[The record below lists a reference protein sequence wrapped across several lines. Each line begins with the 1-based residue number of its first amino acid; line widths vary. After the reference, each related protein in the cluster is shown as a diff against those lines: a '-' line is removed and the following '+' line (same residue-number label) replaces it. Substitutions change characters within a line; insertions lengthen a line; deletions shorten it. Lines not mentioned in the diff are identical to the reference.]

1 MKSTLPEQP
10 VRRGTV
16 KKVRNSCS
24 EGKNCWAFL
33 SFLCSLLWEASQ
45 STKVAETCGQV
56 LGSLPIRL
64 RDYVDIGPSC
74 LVSHYRLLVNML
86 TPRKEPCL
94 PLYTASLCVRIQWNF
109 EAHLYKN
116 FMRAGHI
123 FGTVQ
128 KQVFQFYF
136 HLHSCTY
143 FFSHVPEIPLLICPV
158 RAGIERRWTHTSNV
172 PLWPRESTIH
182 WAVSKAARS
191 TGRGRR
197 SCPSILCCLGLTWS
211 TVSRYGILSIR
222 EI

>member
-10 VRRGTV
+10 VRRRTV

-45 STKVAETCGQV
+45 KYKSSRDLWA
-56 LGSLPIRL
+56 GSRFTAHQSQRL
-64 RDYVDIGPSC
+64 DMGPSC

-109 EAHLYKN
+109 EAYLYKN
-116 FMRAGHI
+116 FMRAGPI

-143 FFSHVPEIPLLICPV
+143 FFSNVPEIPLLICPV

-197 SCPSILCCLGLTWS
+197 SCPSILCCWGLTWS
-211 TVSRYGILSIR
+211 AVSRYGILSIR